1 VRKQATIFLIGVFVI
16 CPILLLVGLISGAI
30 GSSVVGN
37 IGLPDWLSVS
47 RPHPKLPAEVV
58 FHILDFPI
66 TNTIIGAWISII
78 VLVGVSYIVT
88 HKMKIIP
95 SRLQNIFEVALEGLL
110 NFCTN
115 MAGEKNGRRFFPVV
129 ATIFLFV
136 IVNAWLSL
144 LPGFHSITI
153 NNAEGEVVPL
163 LRGAN
168 TDINM
173 AMALAMTYF
182 VFVGYY
188 GLKTLNSSYLKL
200 NVGSSD
206 PFTGFINILINM
218 LDIVFGVL
226 HILSFTMRL
235 FGNMIAG
242 EILLMVVFFLV
253 HLIAIFPFYGLEL
266 LVGFIQALIF
276 GGLTLIFATMAVGHE
291 ESEAH

>member
-1 VRKQATIFLIGVFVI
+1 MRKQATIFLIGIFVV
-16 CPILLLVGLISGAI
+16 CPILLLVGLLSGAI

-37 IGLPDWLSVS
+37 IGLPDWLLVS

-58 FHILDFPI
+58 FHILHFPI

-78 VLVGVSYIVT
+78 VLAGVSYTVT
-88 HKMKIIP
+88 HRMKLVP
-95 SRLQNIFEVALEGLL
+95 SRLQNVLEVALEGLL
-110 NFCTN
+110 NFCTSI
-115 MAGEKNGRRFFPVV
+115 AGDKNGRRFFPMV

-144 LPGFHSITI
+144 LTGFGSITI
-153 NNAEGEVVPL
+153 TNPEGEIVPL

-173 AMALAMTYF
+173 AMALALAYF

-200 NVGSSD
+200 NAGTVE
-206 PFTGFINILINM
+206 PFAGIINILINM

-253 HLIAIFPFYGLEL
+253 PLIAIFPFYGLEL

-291 ESEAH
+291 ESGAH